1 LSHNEELIRLRNRL
15 QGRVLILGIGNP
27 LRGDDAAGP
36 ELIRRLSS
44 SSLPT
49 VKPMLLLDVGEV
61 PENYLGKI
69 VKERPDT
76 IVLVDAV
83 DLGASPGTVRVV
95 GKDDIRAEFLST
107 HSVNLNMVAEYIEQE
122 TSADVFVLG
131 IQPETLGFGEEISE
145 PVRESLEKIVKVLE
159 RV

>member
-1 LSHNEELIRLRNRL
+1 MSHNEELIRLRNRL
-15 QGRVLILGIGNP
+15 QGKVLILGIGNP

-44 SSLPT
+44 PSLPT
-49 VKPMLLLDVGEV
+49 LKPMLLLDVGEV
-61 PENYLGKI
+61 PENYVGKI

-76 IVLVDAV
+76 VVLVDAV

-95 GKDDIRAEFLST
+95 EKDDIGAEFFST
-107 HSVNLNMVAEYIEQE
+107 HSVSLNMVADYIDKE

-131 IQPETLGFGEEISE
+131 IQPGNLAFKEEISE

>member
-107 HSVNLNMVAEYIEQE
+107 HSASLNMVAEYIEQE

-131 IQPETLGFGEEISE
+131 IQPENLGFGEEISE